1 MSGIA
6 MNNLRQLDLN
16 LLRTLDVLL
25 AEHNVTRAAQRLHL
39 AQPSVSVQ
47 LARLRTVFDDPLL
60 LPGPRGMRPTAKA
73 DALREPLR
81 QALAALAQAVS
92 PVTPFDPGKADNT
105 WRIAATD
112 YSEATIVL
120 PTLGKLR
127 STAPG
132 TRLAVVSLPPATVAK
147 QAEQGE
153 IDLAFHTSED
163 APPGLRRRALFTEH
177 YVLAGRTDHPRLKR
191 KPTKAEFCQLEHV
204 ITSTA
209 GGAFHGVTDDALARV
224 GLMRRVVL
232 SVPHF
237 TFVRTVV
244 ESTDLV
250 AMLPERIV
258 RGIDAL
264 RVVEP
269 PVDVPGFEMTMLW
282 HERSHRDPAHRWL
295 RECIA
300 NACR

>member
-1 MSGIA
+1 
-6 MNNLRQLDLN
+6 
-16 LLRTLDVLL
+16 
-25 AEHNVTRAAQRLHL
+25 
-39 AQPSVSVQ
+39 
-47 LARLRTVFDDPLL
+47 
-60 LPGPRGMRPTAKA
+60 
-73 DALREPLR
+73 
-81 QALAALAQAVS
+81 
-92 PVTPFDPGKADNT
+92 
-105 WRIAATD
+105 
-112 YSEATIVL
+112 
-120 PTLGKLR
+120 
-127 STAPG
+127 
-132 TRLAVVSLPPATVAK
+132 VSLAPATVAK

-163 APPGLRRRALFTEH
+163 APPGLHRRALFTEH
-177 YVLAGRTDHPRLKR
+177 YVLAGRRDHPRLKR
-191 KPTKAEFCQLEHV
+191 KPTKGEFCRLEHV

-209 GGAFHGVTDDALARV
+209 GGAFHGVTDDALAQV

-237 TFVRTVV
+237 TCVRTVV